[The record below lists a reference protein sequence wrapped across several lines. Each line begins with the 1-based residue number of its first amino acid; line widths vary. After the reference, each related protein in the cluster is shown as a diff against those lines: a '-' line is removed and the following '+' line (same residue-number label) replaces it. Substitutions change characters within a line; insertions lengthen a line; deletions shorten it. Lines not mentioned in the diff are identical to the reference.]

1 MNVPVYGE
9 NYRKINADL
18 QMLKVFAQSAP
29 NMTVNVN
36 PGSYWINGNTF
47 YEFAGGT
54 TTAVVNPTVGA
65 YWVAV
70 ILVGSAIQ
78 LVYGQSSADTP
89 VFPTLPSK
97 SVPLAAL
104 YIKAS
109 DTVITSDMIFDIR
122 PIFAAGGYPEKH
134 NDLANRDAV
143 DCHPIEA
150 ISGLKDTLAGKVST
164 EAMAQAIRKC
174 AAYDGTKSKVFTLN
188 AAETGSPSSDVY
200 INVARGNQPNAA
212 IRYNETDNRWE
223 FTDDG
228 QSFKPFDSTIDI
240 DPFNQDNYYVKADID
255 SKMVNVEKEIAT
267 KAEASVVANLSTTV
281 ANAATVDYVN
291 NQFQNL
297 YGKQAMDDI
306 VAEIRKDVATMSAK
320 ANVSDVYTKTE
331 SDAALVLKANAADV
345 YAKAAVDEAVNSRAL
360 ASDVYKKSEIDDAL
374 KLKANVENVY
384 DKDTTDKLL
393 ADKTSAP
400 DVYKYVDAQLTA
412 NMAKKQDALAFV
424 PESIDHKNVVN
435 GYAGL
440 DANGKI
446 LVDQLPDSAKQGTY
460 IVDDET
466 ARKALT
472 GLVSGDRA
480 YETNTGDSYIFDGK
494 EWKLVADADWAN
506 VKLDFANIDNKPVT
520 LAGYGITDAAVKTE
534 VDTALAL
541 KANAADVYAKA
552 DVDTAVKAKANA
564 ADVYTKTEVD
574 TAFEKKANT
583 GDSYMKAETDTALAL
598 KANSADVYAKTDAD
612 KLFAAK
618 ANSADVYTKTESDAA
633 LVLKANAAD
642 VYAKTDADAKF
653 ALADDVKKMYTNDT
667 IDNNISLKANAA
679 DVYTKKEV
687 DASLALKANV
697 TDVYAKKDVDGE
709 LAKKANVSEV
719 FTQSEIT
726 TKLADKVNTTDFT
739 TFQDTVATTYATSA
753 AVADKYALK
762 TDVASTS
769 GYTQAQADARFALS
783 SDVSGKAN
791 SADVYTKTQSDAKYA
806 LATDV
811 TNKANAADV
820 YTKAEV
826 DTAVN
831 AKANTAD
838 VNSAL
843 DKKANTSTVYTKEES
858 DAAYETQTAAKTA
871 LDLKANV
878 ADVYKK
884 TEVDSALALKAN
896 VADVYTK
903 AEVDTAVGA
912 KAVKADVDSA
922 IALKANTADV
932 YAKADKLPGADI
944 VLTSQDGTKFSISVS
959 NDGVLTATKI
969 A

>member
-9 NYRKINADL
+9 NYRKMNADL
-18 QMLKVFAQSAP
+18 QMLKVTAQSAP

-54 TTAVVNPTVGA
+54 TTAIVNPTVGA

-89 VFPTLPSK
+89 VFPTLPTK
-97 SVPLAAL
+97 SVPLAAI
-104 YIKAS
+104 YVKAA
-109 DTVITSDMIFDIR
+109 DTVVTSDMVFDIR

-134 NDLANRDAV
+134 NDLANRDAAE
-143 DCHPIEA
+143 CHPIDA
-150 ISGLKDTLAGKVST
+150 ITGLKDALAGKVST
-164 EAMAQAIRKC
+164 EAMAQAIGKC
-174 AAYDGTKSKVFTLN
+174 AAFDGTKAKSFTLN
-188 AAETGSPSSDVY
+188 SAETGSPSSDVY
-200 INVARGNQPNAA
+200 INVARGNQPAA
-212 IRYNETDNRWE
+212 ALRYNEADNRWE

-228 QSFKPFDSTIDI
+228 QSYKPFDSTIDI

-306 VAEIRKDVATMSAK
+306 VAEVRKDTAMMAAK
-320 ANVSDVYTKTE
+320 ANAADVYTKTE
-331 SDAALVLKANAADV
+331 SDAALA
-345 YAKAAVDEAVNSRAL
+345 
-360 ASDVYKKSEIDDAL
+360 
-374 KLKANVENVY
+374 LKANVGDSYLKAEEDTKFLAKANVGDAY
-384 DKDTTDKLL
+384 TKLEDDALLAKKADVDLVYSKDAVDKLL

-400 DVYKYVDAQLTA
+400 DVYKYVEAQLEVEGE
-412 NMAKKQDALAFV
+412 KKQDKLAFT
-424 PESIDHKNVVN
+424 PENVANKNVVN

-446 LVDQLPDSAKQGTY
+446 LIDQLPDSAKQGTH
-460 IVDDET
+460 IVEDET

-472 GLVSGDRA
+472 GLISGERA

-564 ADVYTKTEVD
+564 ADVYTK
-574 TAFEKKANT
+574 
-583 GDSYMKAETDTALAL
+583 
-598 KANSADVYAKTDAD
+598 
-612 KLFAAK
+612 
-618 ANSADVYTKTESDAA
+618 
-633 LVLKANAAD
+633 
-642 VYAKTDADAKF
+642 
-653 ALADDVKKMYTNDT
+653 
-667 IDNNISLKANAA
+667 
-679 DVYTKKEV
+679 
-687 DASLALKANV
+687 
-697 TDVYAKKDVDGE
+697 
-709 LAKKANVSEV
+709 
-719 FTQSEIT
+719 
-726 TKLADKVNTTDFT
+726 
-739 TFQDTVATTYATSA
+739 
-753 AVADKYALK
+753 
-762 TDVASTS
+762 
-769 GYTQAQADARFALS
+769 
-783 SDVSGKAN
+783 
-791 SADVYTKTQSDAKYA
+791 
-806 LATDV
+806 
-811 TNKANAADV
+811 
-820 YTKAEV
+820 AEV

-843 DKKANTSTVYTKEES
+843 DKKANASTVYTKEES

-878 ADVYKK
+878 ADVYAKA
-884 TEVDSALALKAN
+884 EVDSALALKAN

-903 AEVDTAVGA
+903 AEVDTAVGAKAVKADVDTALAAKADVSTTYTKTDVDTALAA

-944 VLTSQDGTKFSISVS
+944 VLTSQNGTKFSISVS

>member
-9 NYRKINADL
+9 SYRKINADL

-70 ILVGSAIQ
+70 VLVGSAIQ

-89 VFPTLPSK
+89 VFPALPSK

-104 YIKAS
+104 YIKTS

-164 EAMAQAIRKC
+164 EAMAQAISKC

-188 AAETGSPSSDVY
+188 VAETGSPSSDVY

-306 VAEIRKDVATMSAK
+306 VAEVRKDVATMSAK
-320 ANVSDVYTKTE
+320 ANLSDVYTKAQV
-331 SDAALVLKANAADV
+331 DASIATKANITDVYTKADVDTAVAAKANVADV
-345 YAKAAVDEAVNSRAL
+345 YTKTDVDT
-360 ASDVYKKSEIDDAL
+360 AL
-374 KLKANVENVY
+374 KGKANVETTY
-384 DKDTTDKLL
+384 DKDTMDKLL

-400 DVYKYVDAQLTA
+400 DVYKYVDAQLSA
-412 NMAKKQDALAFV
+412 NMAKKQDLLGFV
-424 PESIDHKNVVN
+424 PENVSNKNAAN

-506 VKLDFANIDNKPVT
+506 VKLDFANIDNKPTT
-520 LAGYGITDAAVKTE
+520 LAGYGIADAAVKTE
-534 VDTALAL
+534 VE
-541 KANAADVYAKA
+541 
-552 DVDTAVKAKANA
+552 
-564 ADVYTKTEVD
+564 TE
-574 TAFEKKANT
+574 
-583 GDSYMKAETDTALAL
+583 LAL
-598 KANSADVYAKTDAD
+598 KANSADVYAKAD
-612 KLFAAK
+612 VDTAMKAK
-618 ANSADVYTKTESDAA
+618 ANV
-633 LVLKANAAD
+633 AD
-642 VYAKTDADAKF
+642 VYAKT
-653 ALADDVKKMYTNDT
+653 
-667 IDNNISLKANAA
+667 
-679 DVYTKKEV
+679 
-687 DASLALKANV
+687 
-697 TDVYAKKDVDGE
+697 
-709 LAKKANVSEV
+709 
-719 FTQSEIT
+719 
-726 TKLADKVNTTDFT
+726 
-739 TFQDTVATTYATSA
+739 
-753 AVADKYALK
+753 
-762 TDVASTS
+762 
-769 GYTQAQADARFALS
+769 
-783 SDVSGKAN
+783 
-791 SADVYTKTQSDAKYA
+791 
-806 LATDV
+806 
-811 TNKANAADV
+811 
-820 YTKAEV
+820 EV
-826 DTAVN
+826 DTAL
-831 AKANTAD
+831 ATKANA
-838 VNSAL
+838 
-843 DKKANTSTVYTKEES
+843 
-858 DAAYETQTAAKTA
+858 
-871 LDLKANV
+871 

-896 VADVYTK
+896 AADVYTK
-903 AEVDTAVGA
+903 AEVDTVVGTKAVKADVDTALAAKADVSTTYTKTDVDTALAA

-944 VLTSQDGTKFSISVS
+944 VLTSPNGTKYSITVS
-959 NDGVLTATKI
+959 DEGVLTATKI